1 MPPMSA
7 RPRRSSVFL
16 AVFALLLAT
25 MPALLAS
32 NVHAASATTTK
43 TKTWKVRVGAESGSG
58 AVQTMAYG
66 PEKIWINAGDTVHW
80 VSKSMEPHTVS
91 FIDDK
96 HPAVPFSPTT
106 TYMTAPTSKDTI
118 SQPGK
123 FRSSGIMAPAPDALF
138 PDAVTSY
145 DLTFKK
151 PGKYHYLCYV
161 HGKAMSAVVVVRKA
175 GTPYPHT
182 QADYN
187 TMATEASNADI
198 EHGLDLWDAAM
209 GAADSHHVFMG
220 AADMRVLVNRFIG
233 ANVVVKVGD
242 SVTFDMARNA
252 FPVPHTVTFG
262 PPPANPLAP
271 TGDPANFQGAALSSG
286 VILPPG
292 FGPPPST
299 FTVKFTKAGTYSYV
313 CLIHAGM
320 GMVGQVV
327 VQ

>member
-1 MPPMSA
+1 
-7 RPRRSSVFL
+7 
-16 AVFALLLAT
+16 
-25 MPALLAS
+25 
-32 NVHAASATTTK
+32 
-43 TKTWKVRVGAESGSG
+43 
-58 AVQTMAYG
+58 
-66 PEKIWINAGDTVHW
+66 
-80 VSKSMEPHTVS
+80 
-91 FIDDK
+91 
-96 HPAVPFSPTT
+96 
-106 TYMTAPTSKDTI
+106 MTAPTSKDTI
-118 SQPGK
+118 SKPGK

-138 PDAVTSY
+138 PDAVKSY
-145 DLTFKK
+145 DLKFKK

-187 TMATEASNADI
+187 AMATKASNADI

-220 AADMRVLVNRFIG
+220 AADMRVQVNRFIA

-262 PPPANPLAP
+262 PPPANPFAP
-271 TGDPANFQGAALSSG
+271 TGDPTNFQGAALSSG

-313 CLIHAGM
+313 CLLHAGM

>member
-1 MPPMSA
+1 MPPKSA

-16 AVFALLLAT
+16 AVFALLLAA

-32 NVHAASATTTK
+32 NAHAASATK
-43 TKTWKVRVGAESGSG
+43 AKTWNVMVGAESSSG
-58 AVQTMAYG
+58 AIQTMAYG
-66 PEKIWINAGDTVHW
+66 PKKIWINAGDTVHW
-80 VSKSMEPHTVS
+80 VSKAMEPHTVS
-91 FIDDK
+91 FIDDQ
-96 HPAVPFSPTT
+96 HPAVEFSPST
-106 TYMTAPTSKDTI
+106 TYMTEATSKGTM
-118 SQPGK
+118 SKPGQ

-138 PDAVTSY
+138 PDAVKTY
-145 DLTFKK
+145 DLKFKK

-161 HGKAMSAVVVVRKA
+161 HGEAMSAVVVVRKA

-187 TMATEASNADI
+187 SMTTKASNADI

-209 GAADSHHVFMG
+209 GAADSHHVFAG
-220 AADMRVLVNRFIG
+220 AADMRVQVNRFI
-233 ANVVVKVGD
+233 APNVVVKVGD

-252 FPVPHTVTFG
+252 FPVPHTITFG
-262 PPPANPLAP
+262 PPPANPFAP
-271 TGDPANFQGAALSSG
+271 TGDPTNFQGAALSSG